1 MEKYHKW
8 LVGFCFA
15 LGAYI
20 VAKYIIPFFWPLVA
34 KAGTIILPFAFAI
47 FFSLLLEPM
56 VSFFRERLRLKRGLA
71 SGLAILVFFGG
82 IMLVFSLMI
91 TRLIYEIIRLVGLL
105 PAYKEQFTGTLNL
118 LVTKGTTF
126 WHQTNILV
134 QELDPQIQKQISA
147 YIQSMGGSVEKTIS
161 KLLQTFLGAVQS
173 VPGGISSLLT
183 LLLIMLLATYFITS
197 DKKTLIEFWI
207 KVLPAPYGRKTL
219 DITVEVAN
227 AFGKYLRAQVILL
240 SITMIISVAGLWIS
254 GAEYALTVGMIIGFM
269 DLVPV
274 LGPGSIYVPW
284 MAWSYYSGN
293 PIFAVKLLVLY
304 AVVVLVRQ
312 VFATQALCSHHSEQ
326 QFEAGTP

>member
-1 MEKYHKW
+1 
-8 LVGFCFA
+8 
-15 LGAYI
+15 
-20 VAKYIIPFFWPLVA
+20 
-34 KAGTIILPFAFAI
+34 
-47 FFSLLLEPM
+47 
-56 VSFFRERLRLKRGLA
+56 
-71 SGLAILVFFGG
+71 
-82 IMLVFSLMI
+82 
-91 TRLIYEIIRLVGLL
+91 
-105 PAYKEQFTGTLNL
+105 
-118 LVTKGTTF
+118 
-126 WHQTNILV
+126 
-134 QELDPQIQKQISA
+134 
-147 YIQSMGGSVEKTIS
+147 
-161 KLLQTFLGAVQS
+161 
-173 VPGGISSLLT
+173 
-183 LLLIMLLATYFITS
+183 FITS

-312 VFATQALCSHHSEQ
+312 VFETKVVSDSLGIHPLATLISMYVGLQTIGIPGLFLGPITVIGIQAVIKTEI
-326 QFEAGTP
+326 FKEKI